1 MNHQIEN
8 VRFSNFVR
16 VLVITVCLTFLIFIS
31 SFNFDNFTQGAH
43 SYYAS
48 EIACSSSARE
58 RICKDTQQE
67 DVRLFRGK
75 VDEPKSV
82 TDYGNRYTSETMAWF
97 VTRFVDVGDTFREV
111 ILKVYI
117 VKALIAAGLIAMLVQ
132 LAIKRE
138 YLRTFLFNQGTLVF
152 SVPYILPGIAGV
164 YPAPFAIISILGALS
179 IMKIVNSEEIH
190 STNTKAI
197 LLSYFA
203 VSSLFVFSNRFET
216 SIYLGVAILLSLLDS
231 LVSEKV
237 GLNTKIKS
245 FVFAIYVVIFG
256 TFISFNSSF
265 NEWFFGIFNG
275 TSRVYT
281 VSQAKESSV
290 VNAIGDIGLSAM
302 APVTFFDNS
311 TRNIARQFGD
321 AFGDKMMT
329 YGFSRNFLE
338 IVGSLF
344 VVLSWVPL
352 VTILGVGAFHKFRVT
367 RRGKFCSLKYFKKVL
382 APSVLLLLLIWVPYF
397 ARVSWFLWYVLPL
410 LMILLFFF
418 DQTRSHSWMRVIYV
432 LPVFTNLIAFVASNF
447 GFGSIFI
454 ADMELNW
461 LTLLLL
467 VSICMGVIYL
477 QVIRLGRTRNLALE

>member
-1 MNHQIEN
+1 MMN
-8 VRFSNFVR
+8 VRFSNFRR
-16 VLVITVCLTFLIFIS
+16 VFVITVCLTFLFFIS

-48 EIACSSSARE
+48 EIVCSSSAGE
-58 RICKDTQQE
+58 RICTDAPQE

-97 VTRFVDVGDTFREV
+97 ITRFVDVGDSLREV
-111 ILKVYI
+111 VLKVYI
-117 VKALIAAGLIAMLVQ
+117 VKALIAAILLSILIQ
-132 LAIKRE
+132 LAMKRE
-138 YLRTFLFNQGTLVF
+138 YLRNFLFKQGVLIF
-152 SVPYILPGIAGV
+152 SVPYVLPGIADV
-164 YPAPFAIISILGALS
+164 YPAPFAIISMLGALS
-179 IMKIVNSEEIH
+179 IIKIVNSEEIH
-190 STNTKAI
+190 STKTKAI
-197 LLSYFA
+197 LLSYF
-203 VSSLFVFSNRFET
+203 VISSLLIFSNRFET
-216 SIYLGVAILLSLLDS
+216 SIYIGVAMFLSLLDNS
-231 LVSEKV
+231 VSGKIRMN
-237 GLNTKIKS
+237 GKIKS
-245 FVFAIYVVIFG
+245 LGAAIYIVIFG
-256 TFISFNSSF
+256 SFVSINSTFNG
-265 NEWFFGIFNG
+265 WFLGMFNG

-290 VNAIGDIGLSAM
+290 VNAIGDVGLSAM

-344 VVLSWVPL
+344 VVLSWIPL
-352 VTILGVGAFHKFRVT
+352 VTVLGVGAFYKFRVD
-367 RRGKFCSLKYFKKVL
+367 RIGKFWSLKYFKKVL

-418 DQTRSHSWMRVIYV
+418 DRTRSHSWMRVIYV
-432 LPVFTNLIAFVASNF
+432 LPVFTNLVAFGASNF

-467 VSICMGVIYL
+467 ASFCVGVIYL
-477 QVIRLGRTRNLALE
+477 QVIRLGRTRNLTLE